1 MHLPDYNP
9 RNFRSFSTGA
19 LESSVNWEKSA
30 SATWYRRSRYKRKS
44 DLHLLENLPPRNSS
58 LPQSDS
64 ESTILM
70 INSEDQDSDQTS
82 GEELLISNHS
92 HSEIMVKTKTEL
104 SLNDIDECD
113 IPCSTEEIMLSS
125 ELVHKKPIIRLRS
138 NRGLGRSVSTNR
150 RPTSFILPTASEQPS
165 NPQITRNNTMKIQRR
180 KSKRYSTISRAPTKL
195 KDDLAGTSVSS
206 TVDTECIN
214 SENPSNIRQTME
226 NIRRLSR
233 KLSYRRTIR
242 RKKTDEEQR
251 IAIGTRID
259 KDHKNY
265 ILMYNMLT
273 GIRVAVSR
281 CTGKSRRDLHDIDFS
296 AAHKLA
302 FDIVGNEMTPSS
314 KYDFKFKDYAPWVF
328 RHLRELFG
336 IDSAEYLVSLTS
348 KYILSELGSPG
359 KSGSFFYYSQDYRFI
374 IKTIHHTEHKFLRR
388 ILPYYYQ
395 HVKENPN
402 TLISRF
408 FGLHRVKLPH
418 SRKIHFVVM
427 ANNFPPNK
435 DIHETYDLK
444 GSTVGR
450 ELGDEDLKKSPHA
463 VMKDLNWQTRDRKL
477 EIGPEKRQLFVDQMD
492 RDVKLLK
499 ELKIMD
505 YSLLVGLH
513 DKQRG
518 NRDNIRDNTLSVFKP
533 DTEKLDKPIQKRGS
547 YHPDAV
553 RKMIVESDP
562 IALGP
567 SNSTLP
573 EDPFNER
580 NNCIFYQDEGG
591 FAGSDESGVFTDTIF
606 YVGIIDILTPY
617 NFAKRM
623 EHMWKSLSHDKN
635 GISAVNPS
643 LYANRF
649 MDFMTKAIK
658 IHDDIQRRETLR
670 RRRQSVRRGGNSS
683 RSKKFD

>member
-1 MHLPDYNP
+1 
-9 RNFRSFSTGA
+9 
-19 LESSVNWEKSA
+19 
-30 SATWYRRSRYKRKS
+30 
-44 DLHLLENLPPRNSS
+44 
-58 LPQSDS
+58 
-64 ESTILM
+64 
-70 INSEDQDSDQTS
+70 
-82 GEELLISNHS
+82 
-92 HSEIMVKTKTEL
+92 
-104 SLNDIDECD
+104 
-113 IPCSTEEIMLSS
+113 
-125 ELVHKKPIIRLRS
+125 
-138 NRGLGRSVSTNR
+138 
-150 RPTSFILPTASEQPS
+150 
-165 NPQITRNNTMKIQRR
+165 
-180 KSKRYSTISRAPTKL
+180 
-195 KDDLAGTSVSS
+195 
-206 TVDTECIN
+206 
-214 SENPSNIRQTME
+214 ME
-226 NIRRLSR
+226 NFRRLSR
-233 KLSYRRTIR
+233 KLSYHRTIR
-242 RKKTDEEQR
+242 RKKTDDEQR
-251 IAIGTRID
+251 VTIGTRID
-259 KDHKNY
+259 KNHKNY

-281 CTGKSRRDLHDIDFS
+281 CTAKSEREVNDLDFS

-314 KYDFKFKDYAPWVF
+314 KYDFKFKDYAPWIF
-328 RHLRELFG
+328 RQLRELFG

-388 ILPYYYQ
+388 ILPHYYQ

-418 SRKIHFVVM
+418 SRKIHFIVM

-450 ELGDEDLKKSPHA
+450 ELSDEDMKRSPHA
-463 VMKDLNWQTRDRKL
+463 VMKDINWEKHHRKL
-477 EIGPEKRQLFVDQMD
+477 EIGPGKRQLFVDQME

-513 DKQRG
+513 DKERG
-518 NRDNIRDNTLSVFKP
+518 NKDNIRDNTLSVFKP
-533 DTEKLDKPIQKRGS
+533 DTNKLERQPTTKRGS
-547 YHPDAV
+547 HHPDAV

-562 IALGP
+562 VALGP
-567 SNSTLP
+567 SNSSLP
-573 EDPFNER
+573 EDPFRER

-591 FAGSDESGVFTDTIF
+591 FAGSDENGVFTDTIF

-617 NFAKRM
+617 NYAKRL

-643 LYANRF
+643 LYAHRF

-658 IHDDIQRRETLR
+658 IHDDIQRRETFR
-670 RRRQSVRRGGNSS
+670 RRRKSTRRGNKLSD
-683 RSKKFD
+683 KKLA

>member
-1 MHLPDYNP
+1 M
-9 RNFRSFSTGA
+9 A
-19 LESSVNWEKSA
+19 
-30 SATWYRRSRYKRKS
+30 
-44 DLHLLENLPPRNSS
+44 
-58 LPQSDS
+58 
-64 ESTILM
+64 
-70 INSEDQDSDQTS
+70 
-82 GEELLISNHS
+82 
-92 HSEIMVKTKTEL
+92 
-104 SLNDIDECD
+104 
-113 IPCSTEEIMLSS
+113 
-125 ELVHKKPIIRLRS
+125 RS
-138 NRGLGRSVSTNR
+138 NTV
-150 RPTSFILPTASEQPS
+150 
-165 NPQITRNNTMKIQRR
+165 KVQRR
-180 KSKRYSTISRAPTKL
+180 KSKRYSTLSRAPTKL
-195 KDDLAGTSVSS
+195 YTELTTNHPAS
-206 TVDTECIN
+206 TD
-214 SENPSNIRQTME
+214 SADPENPNNIRHTIE

-233 KLSYRRTIR
+233 KLSHRRTVRR
-242 RKKTDEEQR
+242 RKTDGEEQK

-259 KDHKNY
+259 KNHKNY

-281 CTGKSRRDLHDIDFS
+281 CTGKSHRELHDIDFA

-388 ILPYYYQ
+388 ILPHYYQ

-418 SRKIHFVVM
+418 SRKIHFIVM

-450 ELGDEDLKKSPHA
+450 ELNEQELMSSPHA
-463 VMKDLNWQTRDRKL
+463 VMKDLNWETRDRKL
-477 EIGPEKRQLFVDQMD
+477 EIGPEKRQLFVDQME

-513 DKQRG
+513 NKQRG
-518 NRDNIRDNTLSVFKP
+518 NKDNIRDNTLSVFEP
-533 DTEKLDKPIQKRGS
+533 DTDILERQSVQKRGS
-547 YHPDAV
+547 FHPGAV
-553 RKMIVESDP
+553 RKMIEESDP

-567 SNSTLP
+567 SASTLP
-573 EDPFNER
+573 EDPFTER

-591 FAGSDESGVFTDTIF
+591 FVGSDENGVFTDTIF

-635 GISAVNPS
+635 AISAVHPS

-670 RRRQSVRRGGNSS
+670 RRRQSGKGN
-683 RSKKFD
+683 RFARNK